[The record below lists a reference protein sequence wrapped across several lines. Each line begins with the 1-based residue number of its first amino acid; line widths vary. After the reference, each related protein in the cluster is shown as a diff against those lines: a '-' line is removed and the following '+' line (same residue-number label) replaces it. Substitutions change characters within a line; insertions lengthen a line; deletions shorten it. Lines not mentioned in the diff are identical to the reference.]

1 MITKNFEEAVASWQK
16 RVVVKKGKDSGDK
29 SLQERQVA
37 LTTAAKK
44 GMSALV
50 EYLREQL
57 GFTNWNEILEAKQ
70 EVPMLLRRLSVSEA
84 KGPPVVLEQ
93 EIAGSYSAISAA
105 DAARPAFWT
114 AMHIIWAEEELLE
127 EGWSTN
133 LVAKNDDDTARN
145 ICRNLGGLPHI
156 RGKVSVLVNC
166 PLARAWWRVRM
177 ARRIVDASE
186 KYLSFDT
193 IHGMLHRSQ
202 VWRILAEELVRR
214 LAVMNEPRALAAIFT
229 FFDKE
234 NREVNKKNVQNMI
247 HRMASYSTVINFS
260 VAPFE
265 DMMELCSRLDSRGL
279 RGPADAGGY
288 CVYGDVFVEYYHF
301 AFTAGFVVSG
311 CFFVQ
316 SA

>member
-16 RVVVKKGKDSGDK
+16 RVVIKKGKESGDK
-29 SLQERQVA
+29 NLRRGQVD

-44 GMSALV
+44 GMSALL

-57 GFTNWNEILEAKQ
+57 GFTSRNDILEAKQ

-93 EIAGSYSAISAA
+93 EIAYSYSAISVA

-133 LVAKNDDDTARN
+133 LVAKNNDDTARN

-166 PLARAWWRVRM
+166 PLARVWWRVRM
-177 ARRIVDASE
+177 ASRIADASE
-186 KYLSFDT
+186 KHLSFDT

-202 VWRILAEELVRR
+202 IWEYLAEELVRR
-214 LAVMNEPRALAAIFT
+214 LAVMNEPKALATMFT
-229 FFDKE
+229 YFNDGMEKL
-234 NREVNKKNVQNMI
+234 NKKNVQKI
-247 HRMASYSTVINFS
+247 IRQLASYSTVINFS

-265 DMMELCSRLDSRGL
+265 DMMEICSRVGQE
-279 RGPADAGGY
+279 G
-288 CVYGDVFVEYYHF
+288 
-301 AFTAGFVVSG
+301 FTGS
-311 CFFVQ
+311 
-316 SA
+316 S